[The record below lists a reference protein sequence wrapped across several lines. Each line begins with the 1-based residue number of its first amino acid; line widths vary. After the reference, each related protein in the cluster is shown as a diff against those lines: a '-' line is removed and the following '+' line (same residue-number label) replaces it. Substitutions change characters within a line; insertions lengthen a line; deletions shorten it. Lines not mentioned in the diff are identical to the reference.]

1 MRGNATDPGT
11 QLRAAGWCQGS
22 VVNKDRLEALGRTD
36 VDCAVV
42 ISQDCDVVQSVEVE
56 SYVEVIAA
64 RLVEQARS
72 DLLHG
77 RNPRTIDLPA
87 AAPAGRHLRA
97 SIHDR
102 FRIEKQDLAADTPS
116 TTIVL
121 ARGTTSQLAKW
132 IAKRYTRVAWP
143 DAFNER
149 LATIAEK
156 LERLFKSDN
165 GKVITGIWLMLDPA
179 DDELAEDRKYRL
191 AVWLTMTSDSMMDA
205 KQVHRGEEFER
216 RLKELLGSCKG
227 IELCEIE
234 LRKEADVSLED
245 LRHFRRFDKDYR
257 SVAATPR
264 GALPPEGSDNE

>member
-1 MRGNATDPGT
+1 MRGDATDPGT

-22 VVNKDRLEALGRTD
+22 VVEKARLEALGRAE

-42 ISQDCDVVQSVEVE
+42 ISQDCDVVQSAEIE

-64 RLVEQARS
+64 KLVEQARA

-87 AAPAGRHLRA
+87 AAPIGRHLRA

-102 FRIEKQDLAADTPS
+102 FRVEKKHLTADTPS

-121 ARGTTSQLAKW
+121 SRGTTSQLIKW
-132 IAKRYTRVAWP
+132 VAKRYTRVAWP
-143 DAFNER
+143 DAFNKR
-149 LATIAEK
+149 MAAIDEK

-179 DDELAEDRKYRL
+179 EDELDEDREYRL
-191 AVWLTMTSDSMMDA
+191 AVWLTMASDSMMDA
-205 KQVHRGEEFER
+205 KEVRRGEDFER
-216 RLKELLGSCKG
+216 RLKELLEPCKG
-227 IELCEIE
+227 IQLLEIE

-245 LRHFRRFDKDYR
+245 LRLFRRLDKDYR
-257 SVAATPR
+257 SVATAPR
-264 GALPPEGSDNE
+264 AALPPEGSDNE